1 MRMPTT
7 MPTTPPTTLPAT
19 PPTTLPTALPAEL
32 PTALPAELPAR
43 MPARMPTGTARG
55 TTPVRAGSVAAS
67 PVGSARVLSPGRSG
81 GSPGGS
87 KGSPGGSSGESP
99 DPTQP
104 SSGGSVTGSP
114 RRSRASS
121 SGSKEASGDS
131 SRSSAKNSSAKNS
144 SAKKSS
150 AGSARGS
157 SRGAARTSSPET
169 TPDVRTSRAPVAST
183 SLDLLD
189 RSRASL
195 LEACRTSD
203 AGERYVE
210 AHLGALRAAA
220 ALLAARSLPSGAGS
234 SSSGRAIR
242 TSTTRS
248 RPRSVWELLPRVAPE
263 LTEWSAFFAASA
275 RRRAAIERGG
285 RIGARES
292 DDLLRQAENFLEIVQ
307 DLLGLP
313 RDDTLAPISRYVAP
327 VSWSG
332 PAPPEES
339 ERGT

>member
-7 MPTTPPTTLPAT
+7 VPTTLPTTLPAK
-19 PPTTLPTALPAEL
+19 LPAS
-32 PTALPAELPAR
+32 
-43 MPARMPTGTARG
+43 MPTGTARG
-55 TTPVRAGSVAAS
+55 TTPARAGSVATS
-67 PVGSARVLSPGRSG
+67 PVGSARVLSPGGSRGSPGKSG

-87 KGSPGGSSGESP
+87 GGSPGGSGGSPGGSGGSSGGSGGSSGKSSGESP
-99 DPTQP
+99 DPSQP
-104 SSGGSVTGSP
+104 SSRGSTTGSS
-114 RRSRASS
+114 RGSRASS
-121 SGSKEASGDS
+121 SGSKGASGDS
-131 SRSSAKNSSAKNS
+131 SRS

-157 SRGAARTSSPET
+157 SRGAARTPSPET
-169 TPDVRTSRAPVAST
+169 TPDAPTSRPPVAST

-195 LEACRTSD
+195 LAACRTSD

-263 LTEWSAFFAASA
+263 LTEWAAFFAASA

-285 RIGARES
+285 RIAARES

-313 RDDTLAPISRYVAP
+313 RDDTLGPISRYVAP
-327 VSWSG
+327 VTWSG
-332 PAPPEES
+332 PAPPEET